1 MSDQGGFDRTTAA
14 IVRLQEKVD
23 RLEQDFQEMKGEL
36 KDIKQ
41 MLTEITVTMTQK
53 ESQTTGWV
61 NASKFWIGFIASAVT
76 LAGNW
81 LFQIISNGMHK

>member
-36 KDIKQ
+36 KDIKE
-41 MLTEITVTMTQK
+41 MLTAINVKMTQAK
-53 ESQTTGWV
+53 SWKD
-61 NASKFWIGFIASAVT
+61 ASIWWIGVIAAVVSF
-76 LAGNW
+76 LVSVASGN
-81 LFQIISNGMHK
+81 LHIGIGK